1 MMKDLSVSQM
11 MAMQRELYEL
21 HKHEWSP
28 HVPKTGRDFM
38 LFLTEELGEAIA
50 IIKKKG
56 DDAVTEDPEVRCH
69 FTEEM
74 VDIMMYFTE
83 ILICHGITPEEFASA
98 YEQKHHKN
106 IGRNYRGEYAHLF
119 EAEE

>member
-1 MMKDLSVSQM
+1 MKDIKISQM
-11 MAMQRELYEL
+11 MAMQKELYEV

-28 HVPKTGRDFM
+28 REPKTGRDFM

-56 DDAVTEDPEVRCH
+56 DQAVSDDPEVRSH

-74 VDIMMYFTE
+74 ADVLMYYTE
-83 ILICHGITPEEFASA
+83 ILICHGITPEEIATA
-98 YEQKHHKN
+98 YRNKHIRN
-106 IGRNYRGEYAHLF
+106 MGRNYKGEYEHLF
-119 EAEE
+119 EEEV